1 MLISTNQVIHPKC
14 MELSFQQ
21 EEIKSLL
28 GKWSRCCQAKSSW
41 RPRPV
46 LKPLGEW
53 DALSTSR
60 IPGELKLGHIS
71 NLWLYIYLFLV
82 KDWKSNWE
90 ERDWSYTCP
99 VHHKIEMQKRADA
112 DSGEIWSQVPYQTCH
127 WVIISGVIWVSFAVL
142 KGEFSSRILS
152 PSYMSAWK
160 PCW

>member
-1 MLISTNQVIHPKC
+1 MFPWITLRILIRIFNSTV
-14 MELSFQQ
+14 LSVAW
-21 EEIKSLL
+21 IIDLSLRDWFFNFL
-28 GKWSRCCQAKSSW
+28 YLCISLSSF
-41 RPRPV
+41 
-46 LKPLGEW
+46 L
-53 DALSTSR
+53 
-60 IPGELKLGHIS
+60 HIS

-99 VHHKIEMQKRADA
+99 VHHKTEMQKTADA
-112 DSGEIWSQVPYQTCH
+112 DSGEIWSRVPYQTCH

-152 PSYMSAWK
+152 PSYKSAWK